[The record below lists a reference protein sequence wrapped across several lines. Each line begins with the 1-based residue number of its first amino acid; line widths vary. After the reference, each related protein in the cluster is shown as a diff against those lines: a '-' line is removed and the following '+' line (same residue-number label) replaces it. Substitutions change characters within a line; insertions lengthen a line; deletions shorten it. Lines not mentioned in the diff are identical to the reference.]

1 MKDMKNILSVLMALV
16 AIILPLKGFA
26 TDELGEPAKMWT
38 YPVVYALDEE
48 VTWYFDMTGAGF
60 DDGQDLYL
68 WAWSPS
74 EPDAG
79 NFDNSSEFAKL
90 EYVGNMVWK
99 KTLTPS
105 KYFNMSVADMEASA
119 GFWMRLKVK
128 GNEKQSG
135 VINMNWTVAELADFK
150 NSGKEVQIYP
160 EKFYMD
166 EPLSI
171 LVNANLLWSGGVQ
184 GGFDGEEIHMH
195 AGLNNF
201 DANAIAEYQAW
212 IPEISEKTKLKN
224 IGGGI
229 YKIDLTPRT
238 YFGLNN
244 EPPVADGY
252 VMENIEFLFPTK
264 DWVKVGAAKDGNF
277 IISAPGAIIPPDPVF
292 YFFPQK
298 FSQYDIL
305 TLVRTNNEKN
315 SKGLEYKI
323 TAGTKVITGDFSG
336 NATEMKAFVDLLTQ
350 LAGVGEISKVNLQ
363 VNDKNGK
370 EIVKTDIPLV
380 PVSELE

>member
-1 MKDMKNILSVLMALV
+1 MKNILSIFLILFAVS
-16 AIILPLKGFA
+16 LPLSSYA
-26 TDELGEPAKMWT
+26 TDEVGDPAKTWT

-48 VTWYFDMTGAGF
+48 VTWYFDMTGTGF
-60 DDGQDLYL
+60 DEGQDLYL

-90 EYVGNMVWK
+90 EYAGNMVWK
-99 KTLTPS
+99 KTLVPTQ
-105 KYFNMSVADMEASA
+105 YFKMSVADISASA
-119 GFWMRLKVK
+119 GFWMRVKGK

-135 VINMNWTVAELADFK
+135 VINMKWTVAELKDFK
-150 NSGKEVQIYP
+150 ISGKEVQIYP
-160 EKFYMD
+160 EKFYID
-166 EPLSI
+166 EPLSL
-171 LVNANLLWSGGVQ
+171 LVNANLIWSGGTQ
-184 GGFDGEEIHMH
+184 GGFDGEEIHLH

-201 DANAIAEYQAW
+201 DGNAIAEYQAW

-224 IGGGI
+224 LGDGI

-238 YFGLNN
+238 YFGINN
-244 EPPVADGY
+244 VPPVAEDY

-264 DWVKVGAAKDGNF
+264 DWVKVGAAKNGNY
-277 IISAPGAIIPPDPVF
+277 IINAPGAIIPPDPAF

-315 SKGLEYKI
+315 SKGLEYTL
-323 TAGTKVITGDFSG
+323 TAGSKAITGEFTG
-336 NATEMKAFVDLLTQ
+336 NLTEMKAYINLLSQ
-350 LAGVGEISKVNLQ
+350 LKGVEGITKINLE
-363 VNDKNGK
+363 VKDKNGK
-370 EIVKTDIPLV
+370 EIIKTDIPLV